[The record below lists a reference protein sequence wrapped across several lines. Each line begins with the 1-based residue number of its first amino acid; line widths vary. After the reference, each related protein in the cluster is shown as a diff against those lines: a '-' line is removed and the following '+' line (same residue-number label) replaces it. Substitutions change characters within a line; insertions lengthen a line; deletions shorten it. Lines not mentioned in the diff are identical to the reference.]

1 MRGKG
6 GRMVCIL
13 LRFIDDQR
21 GTVSIEYVAIGAL
34 MALMLLAVLSRIFD
48 SLRSSLQGVNSEL

>member
-1 MRGKG
+1 MGS
-6 GRMVCIL
+6 ML

-34 MALMLLAVLSRIFD
+34 MALMLLAVLSRMFE
-48 SLRSSLQGVNSEL
+48 SLRTSLQGVNSEL

>member
-1 MRGKG
+1 MGS
-6 GRMVCIL
+6 ML

-34 MALMLLAVLSRIFD
+34 MALMLLAVLSRIFG
-48 SLRSSLQGVNSEL
+48 SLRTSLQGVNSEL

>member
-1 MRGKG
+1 
-6 GRMVCIL
+6 MVCIL